1 MSENNNEL
9 GSFLAGFVIGG
20 LVGAATALI
29 LAPQSGEETRS
40 QIAGKSQELRSQS
53 GERLQQYRDLAD
65 TRTQEYRERAGSAFA
80 SARTQIQEAGNPVL
94 EQARIVL
101 DSGKERATQVKDQ
114 VSSYVRKAEE
124 NVDADAGDAPEE
136 ATE

>member
-29 LAPQSGEETRS
+29 LAPQSGQETRT
-40 QIAGKSQELRSQS
+40 QIVDKSKELREQS

-65 TRTQEYRERAGSAFA
+65 SRSQEYRERATSAVTT
-80 SARTQIQEAGNPVL
+80 ARDRLQETSGPVL

-101 DSGKERATQVKDQ
+101 DTGKERAAQVKDQ
-114 VSSYVRKAEE
+114 VSSYVRKEDGEAKSSE
-124 NVDADAGDAPEE
+124 GDASETSE
-136 ATE
+136 

>member
-29 LAPQSGEETRS
+29 LAPQSGQDTRS
-40 QIAGKSQELRSQS
+40 QIAGKSQELREQS
-53 GERLQQYRDLAD
+53 GERFQQYRDLAGS
-65 TRTQEYRERAGSAFA
+65 RTQEYRERAGSTIAD
-80 SARTQIQEAGNPVL
+80 ARGRLQETSSPVL

-101 DSGKERATQVKDQ
+101 DSGKERAAQVKDQ
-114 VSSYVRKAEE
+114 VTGYVRKGSSETETNEGDISEAAE
-124 NVDADAGDAPEE
+124 
-136 ATE
+136 

>member
-29 LAPQSGEETRS
+29 LAPQSGEETRT
-40 QIAGKSQELRSQS
+40 QIAGKSQELRNQS

-65 TRTQEYRERAGSAFA
+65 TRTQTYREQAGSAIA
-80 SARTQIQEAGNPVL
+80 SARSQLQEAGTPVL

-114 VSSYVRKAEE
+114 VSSYVRNTEE
-124 NVDADAGDAPEE
+124 NVE
-136 ATE
+136 AAA

>member
-29 LAPQSGEETRS
+29 LAPQSGQDTRS
-40 QIAGKSQELRSQS
+40 QIAGKSQELRDQS
-53 GERLQQYRDLAD
+53 GERLQQYRDLAGS
-65 TRTQEYRERAGSAFA
+65 RTQEYRDRASSTMAD
-80 SARTQIQEAGNPVL
+80 ARGRLQETSSPVL

-114 VSSYVRKAEE
+114 VSGYVRKGNSEVETSEGDNPEAAE
-124 NVDADAGDAPEE
+124 
-136 ATE
+136 